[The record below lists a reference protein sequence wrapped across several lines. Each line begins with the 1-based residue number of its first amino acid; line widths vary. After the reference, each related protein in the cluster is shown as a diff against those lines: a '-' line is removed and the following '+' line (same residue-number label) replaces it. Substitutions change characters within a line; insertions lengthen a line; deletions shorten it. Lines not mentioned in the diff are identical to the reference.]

1 MYPMY
6 HTMKERRNP
15 KPHQC
20 WIELFSNN
28 NILNEIDT
36 DSNMQH
42 DCHYIVKSWFL
53 ISKKKYILI
62 KTIILDKSFI
72 VLNNISLM
80 TEKNVWSIKHSVVR
94 LWSSKVYIDFL
105 S

>member
-1 MYPMY
+1 MIKVVSSTYLVYVSSFTMICYIYKQVIHVSDVPY
-6 HTMKERRNP
+6 HEERRNP

-42 DCHYIVKSWFL
+42 DCHYIVK
-53 ISKKKYILI
+53 
-62 KTIILDKSFI
+62 
-72 VLNNISLM
+72 
-80 TEKNVWSIKHSVVR
+80 
-94 LWSSKVYIDFL
+94 
-105 S
+105 

>member
-15 KPHQC
+15 KPNQC

-53 ISKKKYILI
+53 ISKKKNILI

-72 VLNNISLM
+72 VLKWI
-80 TEKNVWSIKHSVVR
+80 I
-94 LWSSKVYIDFL
+94 FP
-105 S
+105 

>member
-15 KPHQC
+15 KPNQC

-42 DCHYIVKSWFL
+42 DCHYIVKPWFL
-53 ISKKKYILI
+53 ISKKKKYF
-62 KTIILDKSFI
+62 DK
-72 VLNNISLM
+72 NNHIG
-80 TEKNVWSIKHSVVR
+80 
-94 LWSSKVYIDFL
+94 
-105 S
+105 

>member
-1 MYPMY
+1 MIKVVSSTYLMFYLLQWYVTYINKLFMYPMY

-42 DCHYIVKSWFL
+42 DCHYIVK
-53 ISKKKYILI
+53 
-62 KTIILDKSFI
+62 
-72 VLNNISLM
+72 
-80 TEKNVWSIKHSVVR
+80 
-94 LWSSKVYIDFL
+94 
-105 S
+105 